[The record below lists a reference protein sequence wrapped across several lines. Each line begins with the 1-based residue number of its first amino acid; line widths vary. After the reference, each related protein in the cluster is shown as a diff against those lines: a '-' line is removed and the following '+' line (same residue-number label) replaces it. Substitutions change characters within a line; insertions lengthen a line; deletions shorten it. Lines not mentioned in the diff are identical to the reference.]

1 MKKRSDGTFLL
12 HIYEALNDIVSYTSD
27 GQAEFFAEKMR
38 QDAVERKFEIIGE
51 AVKNLS
57 SSFREKYPN
66 VDWSYMAKF
75 RDLLSHHY
83 FGIDLDVV
91 WSIAQEDVPQALKQ
105 IKEIPE
111 FQSAKQQFDQSQEH
125 ALDILLR
132 NQEEIRE
139 IAGRFDIKSIKVFG
153 EIASRSE
160 KYDSDL
166 ELFFEHPQ
174 HFSLF
179 EQAAFLNELTILL
192 RRRVSLVSKDCQL
205 FKEHPEL
212 FENAVEIL

>member
-57 SSFREKYPN
+57 QGFLEKYPN

-91 WSIAQEDVPQALKQ
+91 WSIA
-105 IKEIPE
+105 
-111 FQSAKQQFDQSQEH
+111 
-125 ALDILLR
+125 
-132 NQEEIRE
+132 
-139 IAGRFDIKSIKVFG
+139 
-153 EIASRSE
+153 
-160 KYDSDL
+160 
-166 ELFFEHPQ
+166 
-174 HFSLF
+174 
-179 EQAAFLNELTILL
+179 
-192 RRRVSLVSKDCQL
+192 
-205 FKEHPEL
+205 
-212 FENAVEIL
+212 

>member
-12 HIYEALNDIVSYTSD
+12 HIYEALNDIASYTKD
-27 GQAEFFAEKMR
+27 GQAEFFAERMR

-57 SSFREKYPN
+57 PGFLEKYPN

-91 WSIAQEDVPQALKQ
+91 WSITQEDVPQALKQ

-111 FQSAKQQFDQSQEH
+111 FQSAKRQFDQSQEH
-125 ALDILLR
+125 ILDFLLR
-132 NQEEIRE
+132 NQAEIRE
-139 IAGRFDIKSIKVFG
+139 TAKRFKIKSLKVYG
-153 EIASRSE
+153 EIAERSE
-160 KYDSDL
+160 SYDSDL
-166 ELFFEHPQ
+166 EFLCEPPQ

-179 EQAAFLNELTILL
+179 DQVAFLNELTVLL
-192 RRRVSLVSKDCQL
+192 RRRVALVTPDCQF
-205 FKEHPEL
+205 FKEHPDL